1 MLQIKLRSKGGPSTE
16 GGSGAKP
23 TAGEAVTVAC
33 PDHLTIADLA
43 VAKSLGSVTASPV
56 VKIVGRK
63 SRRQLGERVHICV
76 RCDFPIAIYGRLSPC
91 DHAFCLD
98 CARNDSVC
106 FLCEERIQKIQTIK
120 LGEGILIC
128 AAPQC
133 FKSFLKKD
141 EFDSHIRRNHADLLS
156 PGTMKEEGNESEAAS
171 ARKPATS
178 ESTVQA
184 PPKSVLSPSGSSHQL
199 QDREDRSRYHQPNQ
213 HAGMQPKLEAPYLGP
228 TPNLVSDAVPD
239 SNSQGFDRVDARNQF
254 PQENVELQGRRQQES
269 GQFQDSQLVSNDNPI
284 SGYAMQFHQPLN
296 HSMPV
301 NPGLVQNP
309 PQFVYPQ
316 FGQDG
321 IPFYGSQF
329 QPRQDSA
336 PEGEQRPGSALGYP
350 PRPAVGPVNFS
361 GSYPQPWGAGPA
373 GGFFDP
379 SLVGRGNM
387 DGFKNPSMADSQGR
401 VAVFQGNFDQNQ
413 PSNVVFHPAA
423 NKDVDQLSGQNIHE
437 PREVMGML
445 APQSV
450 PPPAAL
456 LPPHS
461 SHLNRGHFFSGG
473 TSQNVQAPGWQSE
486 QRDNFGGAQE

>member
-1 MLQIKLRSKGGPSTE
+1 MLQIKLRSKGGTSTE
-16 GGSGAKP
+16 GGVGVKP

-63 SRRQLGERVHICV
+63 SRRQMGERVHICV

-106 FLCEERIQKIQTIK
+106 SLCEERIQKIQTIK
-120 LGEGILIC
+120 MGEGILIC

-141 EFDSHIRRNHADLLS
+141 EFESHVRRNHGDLLS
-156 PGTMKEEGNESEAAS
+156 PETMKEEGYESEAAS

-184 PPKSVLSPSGSSHQL
+184 PPKSVLSPSASSHQL
-199 QDREDRSRYHQPNQ
+199 HDPEDRSRNHQPRDQ
-213 HAGMQPKLEAPYLGP
+213 YACIQPKLEPPFSGP
-228 TPNLVSDAVPD
+228 TPNLVADAVAD
-239 SNSQGFDRVDARNQF
+239 NSNPQGFDRADARN
-254 PQENVELQGRRQQES
+254 LQGRHQQES
-269 GQFQDSQLVSNDNPI
+269 GQFQDSQLVPNDNSFP
-284 SGYAMQFHQPLN
+284 GYAMQFHQHPTN
-296 HSMPV
+296 AMPV
-301 NPGLVQNP
+301 NPSLVQNP
-309 PQFVYPQ
+309 SQFIYPQ

-321 IPFYGSQF
+321 NPYYGSHF

-336 PEGEQRPGSALGYP
+336 PEGERPGSVSGYP
-350 PRPAVGPVNFS
+350 PRPAGGPVNFS
-361 GSYPQPWGAGPA
+361 GSYPQPWGVGPA

-387 DGFKNPSMADSQGR
+387 DAFKTLSMSDSHGR
-401 VAVFQGNFDQNQ
+401 VAVFQGSFEQNQ
-413 PSNVVFHPAA
+413 TPNLVFHPAA
-423 NKDVDQLSGQNIHE
+423 NQDGEQLSGQNAIE
-437 PREVMGML
+437 ARDGMCML
-445 APQSV
+445 ASQSLP
-450 PPPAAL
+450 PPPASH
-456 LPPHS
+456 PPHS
-461 SHLNRGHFFSGG
+461 SHRNRSHFFHGG
-473 TSQNVQAPGWQSE
+473 TSHDAQAPGWQPE
-486 QRDNFGGAQE
+486 QRDSFGGAQE